1 MASNIKISDRTG
13 TEQTYN
19 SVPYIKVKDTNNT
32 DQIFINTSDADISA
46 SDVTVGKTAYG
57 SGGSL
62 IQGAYES
69 SGGVI
74 INGVINAYEVDA
86 GQNINAGDFISFVNE
101 MVQLNKTSPQG
112 IAAQSG
118 VAGDTINCYAPV

>member
-46 SDVTVGKTAYG
+46 SDVTIGKN
-57 SGGSL
+57 SL
-62 IQGAYES
+62 W
-69 SGGVI
+69 
-74 INGVINAYEVDA
+74 
-86 GQNINAGDFISFVNE
+86 
-101 MVQLNKTSPQG
+101 
-112 IAAQSG
+112 
-118 VAGDTINCYAPV
+118 